1 MRFRG
6 PFLGQGNGDIFGV
19 AKIEKNNQ
27 IFFLYCYFFYFFFAN
42 SRCWI
47 ESLYMYMKHMK
58 KNESTPPPTLQRL
71 EPPTLT
77 ITYCIG

>member
-27 IFFLYCYFFYFFFAN
+27 IFFLYCYFFFFF
-42 SRCWI
+42 C
-47 ESLYMYMKHMK
+47 K
-58 KNESTPPPTLQRL
+58 Q
-71 EPPTLT
+71 
-77 ITYCIG
+77 